1 MAWDCGISGNDGEDV
16 DKTSDMIEDVRGQQ
30 MKQLLT
36 DACEPGT
43 DCPLKQKPVSESKL
57 KVRRYIIMVQN
68 TFRPS
73 SRRSFTIKETIT

>member
-30 MKQLLT
+30 LKQLLADT
-36 DACEPGT
+36 IEPGT
-43 DCPLKQKPVSESKL
+43 DCPLKQKAVSESKL
-57 KVRRYIIMVQN
+57 KVRRYVIMVQN

-73 SRRSFTIKETIT
+73 SRRSLTTKETIT